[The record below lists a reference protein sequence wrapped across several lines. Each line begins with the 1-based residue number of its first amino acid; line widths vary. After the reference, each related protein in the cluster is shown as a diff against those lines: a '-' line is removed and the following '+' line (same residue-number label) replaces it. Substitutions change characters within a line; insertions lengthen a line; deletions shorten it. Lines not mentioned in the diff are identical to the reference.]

1 MKNSKND
8 RIHSK
13 DRKLISV
20 YTVFDP
26 ADVTTPVVGV
36 VREVLPRTRRIA
48 LAVSAGLVTAAVVGL
63 ASGIAGHWG

>member
-1 MKNSKND
+1 M
-8 RIHSK
+8 
-13 DRKLISV
+13 